1 MTTSYNDM
9 TKQELAKHIEEKY
22 HAYLR
27 ENLPRT
33 SELLY
38 TVLSSHGSDYHVLFE
53 VYSLFGQLR
62 AILEQHLLK
71 EETLL
76 FSKLGHGNN
85 AFAKKEIAID
95 LMKEHDR
102 TRHILNR
109 LKDITNGYDTTN
121 ILCSDFKQAYVIL
134 NTITQDLLN
143 HYYLEETM
151 LLKEFV

>member
-1 MTTSYNDM
+1 M
-9 TKQELAKHIEEKY
+9 
-22 HAYLR
+22 
-27 ENLPRT
+27 
-33 SELLY
+33 
-38 TVLSSHGSDYHVLFE
+38 
-53 VYSLFGQLR
+53 
-62 AILEQHLLK
+62 LK

-121 ILCSDFKQAYVIL
+121 ILCSDFKQAYVML